1 MPLLDPHGAQVQL
14 NITIAAALSSACFF
28 WYGAGLLRSRSMM
41 AEFERYQLARYRTLT
56 GALQVAA
63 AAGLLVGLRVHSVLL
78 IAAGGLAVM
87 MLGAIVVR
95 LRVRDPLPAAIPALV
110 LLCLNLFIVLASA

>member
-1 MPLLDPHGAQVQL
+1 MQP
-14 NITIAAALSSACFF
+14 NITIASVLSSACFL
-28 WYGAGLLRSRSMM
+28 WYGAGLLRSRSMV

-63 AAGLLVGLRVHSVLL
+63 AAGLLVGLRVHPLL
-78 IAAGGLAVM
+78 LLSAGGLAAM

-95 LRVRDPLPAAIPALV
+95 LRVGDPLPAAIPALL
-110 LLCLNLFIVLASA
+110 LLCLNLFIVLGS